1 MISHTNATKAKQTL
15 GKLLLMMK
23 LEYATLSVPESK
35 PFFNSEFQFLFTTI
49 IQNNQ

>member
-1 MISHTNATKAKQTL
+1 MLQKQNRLL

-35 PFFNSEFQFLFTTI
+35 PFFYSEFQFLFTTI